1 MYIPKH
7 FEESRT
13 HVLHELIRAHPLATF
28 IVSRD
33 DEIVVNHF
41 PLVVSDDGSEFGV
54 LKGHVPHANPVWEWL
69 DGETKAL
76 AVFQGPSAYISPSW
90 YPSKHQHG
98 KVVPTWN
105 YVVAHAHGKPMA
117 VRDAGWLL
125 DHLNV
130 LTDEQESAQRLPWKV
145 SDAPR
150 DYLDTMLGHI
160 VGVEMRIAALQG
172 KRKVSQNRPQADR
185 LGVAAGLRNRGDEAG
200 SAMAALVREHIEG

>member
-1 MYIPKH
+1 
-7 FEESRT
+7 
-13 HVLHELIRAHPLATF
+13 
-28 IVSRD
+28 
-33 DEIVVNHF
+33 
-41 PLVVSDDGSEFGV
+41 
-54 LKGHVPHANPVWEWL
+54 
-69 DGETKAL
+69 
-76 AVFQGPSAYISPSW
+76 
-90 YPSKHQHG
+90 
-98 KVVPTWN
+98 
-105 YVVAHAHGKPMA
+105 MA